1 MPTQDD
7 YETAR
12 ALALDTLSKLDIER
26 CCTNAGLSP
35 ELVSPEIKRVPIPY
49 LGNTYTLTVHNDTI
63 SFDDVSGPP
72 KIPDQVLLLHYLIT
86 ARGVP
91 VGDEWITFREVP
103 SGPFY
108 YAAFVKR
115 AILPL
120 GKCFGARPSLFD
132 EVGQVIGQVSPS
144 PGDKALKILALPR
157 VPVVL
162 SLWRGDEEFP
172 PEANLYFDQSIASY
186 LPTEDIAYLAGA
198 VVYKVI
204 GIAWGAFADSQRP
217 QP

>member
-7 YETAR
+7 YEAAR
-12 ALALDTLSKLDIER
+12 ALAFDTLSKLDIER
-26 CCTNAGLSP
+26 CCINAGLSL
-35 ELVSPEIKRVPIPY
+35 ELVSPGIKRVPIPY
-49 LGNTYTLTVHNDTI
+49 LGNTHVLTMHNQTI
-63 SFDDVSGPP
+63 LFDDASNLL

-91 VGDEWITFREVP
+91 VADELITFREVP
-103 SGPFY
+103 SGSFY

-115 AILPL
+115 AIIPL
-120 GKCFGARPSLFD
+120 VKCFGGRPSLLG
-132 EVGQVIGQVSPS
+132 EVAKVIGQESPS
-144 PGDKALKILALPR
+144 PGDKALKIFALPR

-162 SLWRGDEEFP
+162 SLWKGDEEFP

-186 LPTEDIAYLAGA
+186 LPTDDIAYLAGA

-204 GIAWGAFADSQRP
+204 GIARSISP
-217 QP
+217 HS

>member
-26 CCTNAGLSP
+26 CCTNAGISL
-35 ELVSPEIKRVPIPY
+35 ELVSPEIKRAPIPY

-63 SFDDVSGPP
+63 FFDDVSSPL
-72 KIPDQVLLLHYLIT
+72 KIPDQVLILHYLIT

-91 VGDEWITFREVP
+91 VADEWITFREVP

-120 GKCFGARPSLFD
+120 VKRFGARPSLLD
-132 EVGQVIGQVSPS
+132 GVTQVIGQISPS

-162 SLWRGDEEFP
+162 SLWKGDEEFP
-172 PEANLYFDQSIASY
+172 PQANLYFDQSIASY

-204 GIAWGAFADSQRP
+204 GIARGAFQDS
-217 QP
+217 